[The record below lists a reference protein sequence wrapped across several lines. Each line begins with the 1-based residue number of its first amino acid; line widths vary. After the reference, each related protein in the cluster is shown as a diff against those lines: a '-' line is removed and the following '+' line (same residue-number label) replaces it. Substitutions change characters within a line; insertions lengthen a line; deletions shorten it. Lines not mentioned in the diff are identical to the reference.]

1 MENQMG
7 KRTKH
12 ELETRGLI
20 NGICIRW
27 TSHQVIVTIRGN
39 KDYTRVLFL
48 FYYTIITGW
57 GVLLR
62 YAGRYKYPL
71 G

>member
-1 MENQMG
+1 MG

-27 TSHQVIVTIRGN
+27 TPHQVIVTIRGN

-48 FYYTIITGW
+48 FCTGW

-62 YAGRYKYPL
+62 YAGRYR
-71 G
+71 